1 MKLIYAQYS
10 RKSSESKEKQAL
22 SIDEQNEECQKA
34 VDKDNLTVSH
44 IFEESKSA
52 FKPNNRPEFTR
63 MIELIEAG
71 KINAILT
78 WKPDRLCRNP
88 REGGILL
95 QLLQDGVLQEIRS
108 TDGEKY
114 TQDSDHL
121 ILQIHFGMANQYSR
135 NLSKNVRRGNHYIFH
150 NKRKWIGPAK
160 PGYYNYYD
168 EAAKEKKIGVDE
180 ERFPLLQN
188 AMKLIISGTHTPM
201 EALDVLNNKWKFRS
215 RARGS
220 KGGLPMAKSGWYR
233 ILTDSY
239 FYGLMV
245 RSEGEVIGTHKPMLT
260 EDEFDTL
267 QVRLGR
273 KGKPRMARHEFA
285 YKHVLKCGECDGS
298 VTAEEKMQIICSS
311 CKQKFHK
318 GKLTNSCSKCG
329 LLIEEMK
336 NPKILHYVFYHC
348 TKRVTKTC
356 SQGSVTLKNL
366 EDKIKTELDKFE
378 LSEEF
383 RDWCIDHLNEL
394 NDKEEVDIRSIKENL
409 VKQMENC
416 DKALAKLTRLR
427 ISRENIANSAEMEKF
442 YNDEEERLLKE
453 RKDTMKQIDTVDK
466 KQEDWYFQSKET
478 FNFACSAK
486 YQFETGDVR
495 TKTYILSKLGS
506 KLTILDRSLQISGDR
521 PYFLIEKAKKEI
533 EDIIFAL
540 EPKEKAV
547 ISSNLITYEPISRVM
562 LGVLDSNQNKWTIL
576 RYGGHF

>member
-10 RKSSESKEKQAL
+10 RKSSESKEKQAM
-22 SIDEQNEECQKA
+22 SIDEQNDECKKA
-34 VDKDNLTVSH
+34 VERDNLTVSH
-44 IFEESKSA
+44 IFQESKSA
-52 FKPNNRPEFTR
+52 YKPNNRPEFTK

-95 QLLQDGVLQEIRS
+95 QLLQDGILREIRS
-108 TDGEKY
+108 TDGEIY

-135 NLSKNVRRGNHYIFH
+135 NLSKNVKRGNHYIFH
-150 NKRKWIGPAK
+150 NLKKWIGPAK
-160 PGYYNYYD
+160 PGYFNYYD
-168 EAAKEKKIGVDE
+168 ESTKEKKIGVDE

-188 AMKLIISGTHTPM
+188 AMKLIISGTYTPM

-239 FYGLMV
+239 YYGLMV
-245 RSEGEVIGTHKPMLT
+245 RSEGSVVGTHVPMLT

-267 QVRLGR
+267 QMRLGR
-273 KGKPRMARHEFA
+273 KGKPRMAKHEFA
-285 YKHVLKCGECDGS
+285 YKSVLKCGECDGS
-298 VTAEEKMQIICSS
+298 VTAEEKVQIICSS

-318 GKLTNSCSKCG
+318 GKLTNACSKCG

-348 TKRVTKTC
+348 TKRVNKTC

-366 EDKIKTELDKFE
+366 EDKINNELDKFE
-378 LSEEF
+378 ISDEF

-394 NDKEEVDIRSIKENL
+394 NDKEEVDIRSIKDSL

-427 ISRENIANSAEMEKF
+427 ISRENISNSAEMEKF
-442 YNDEEERLLKE
+442 YDDEEARLLKE
-453 RKDTMKQIDTVDK
+453 RKDTMKQIETVDK

-506 KLTILDRSLQISGDR
+506 NLTILDRSLQISGER
-521 PYFLIEKAKKEI
+521 PYFLIEKAKREI
-533 EDIIFAL
+533 EDIVNAL
-540 EPKEKAV
+540 EPKDLAV
-547 ISSNLITYEPISRVM
+547 ISSNLIDYQPISSVL
-562 LGVLDSNQNKWTIL
+562 LGDMDSNHDKRLQRPL
-576 RYGGHF
+576 SYH